1 LTDVDGAVKEL
12 VRILLEK
19 GVLSKADLENI
30 RRRYISARMVSSK
43 DPI

>member
-19 GVLSKADLENI
+19 GMLSEEDLGNI
-30 RRRYISARMVSSK
+30 RRRYRSARTVSSK